1 MTNSQ
6 SVVEYRYKQQGLCYK
21 QQVHLK
27 EWRDYNR
34 KTVRNY
40 LGRIDQKRK
49 QKQTNKSESNYPGK
63 QNVYRPS
70 EETRMKGAAYI
81 KGSVFTKDTGDRIRQ
96 QD

>member
-6 SVVEYRYKQQGLCYK
+6 SVVEYRYQQQGLCYK

-27 EWRDYNR
+27 ELRDYNR

-49 QKQTNKSESNYPGK
+49 QKQTKVNPTTPEN
-63 QNVYRPS
+63 R
-70 EETRMKGAAYI
+70 TC
-81 KGSVFTKDTGDRIRQ
+81 TDRQ
-96 QD
+96 KKPE